1 MTTHLSVRLGAN
13 PNGPKCL
20 SSSRWETHWCTG
32 RSTVL
37 KSKKLKRKTLT
48 WNSYT
53 LRKYCVCVFLGCWR
67 QFRSV
72 TKSNILKVLI
82 CWTLSVFFPFSQ
94 LPHRLED
101 RRRQVKCHI
110 HFSRHPSK
118 AQTHRRFRIRLRES
132 ACLMCV
138 LCLFKGFLISTKVC
152 TRKM

>member
-20 SSSRWETHWCTG
+20 SSSQWETHWCTG

-53 LRKYCVCVFLGCWR
+53 LRKYCVCVFFGCWR

-72 TKSNILKVLI
+72 TKSNILKFLI
-82 CWTLSVFFPFSQ
+82 CWTLSVCSPFRSF
-94 LPHRLED
+94 LIGSKIDAD
-101 RRRQVKCHI
+101 RWNVI
-110 HFSRHPSK
+110 FMSARHPSK
-118 AQTHRRFRIRLRES
+118 AQTLRRFRIRLRES

-138 LCLFKGFLISTKVC
+138 CCVCLKVS
-152 TRKM
+152 